1 MNVLVQLVFRGE
13 DLLALFA
20 GILESLRKVNVL
32 KVVQGVAF
40 SVESLLAE
48 AALETLLLADHQ
60 VLFQRFPPCNRFKS
74 ICIGILA
81 HVSAASFSV
90 LKLFESLIVFHVPLK
105 AKETQVFKFRNNRM
119 KLYFCVVETV
129 AGRKR

>member
-48 AALETLLLADHQ
+48 AALESLLLADHQ
-60 VLFQRFPPCNRFKS
+60 VLFQRFPPCNRVKS
-74 ICIGILA
+74 ICIAILA
-81 HVSAASFSV
+81 HVSAAPF
-90 LKLFESLIVFHVPLK
+90 
-105 AKETQVFKFRNNRM
+105 
-119 KLYFCVVETV
+119 
-129 AGRKR
+129 

>member
-1 MNVLVQLVFRGE
+1 MFFVNVLVQLVFRGE

-48 AALETLLLADHQ
+48 AALESLLLADHQ
-60 VLFQRFPPCNRFKS
+60 VLFQRFPPCNRVF
-74 ICIGILA
+74 
-81 HVSAASFSV
+81 VSLLMSRPRLLS
-90 LKLFESLIVFHVPLK
+90 LK
-105 AKETQVFKFRNNRM
+105 A
-119 KLYFCVVETV
+119 L
-129 AGRKR
+129 